1 MSRQTR
7 VRARKLASLATLALT
22 ASVITVAVGPSALV
36 VAADPEVATVVRVEE
51 DWKLVLTEPDNI
63 AESPQFHTIMAPSV
77 RLDYVCLQS
86 TWNYHESPDYT
97 PGGLQLQA
105 WRGDDCVF
113 AEGYLTSQLLSTQGE
128 TITWTQA
135 LSTDG
140 PFLRFE
146 ILNGNST
153 TWGSFGGST
162 MRLVG
167 TIHVPSLNGYTPE
180 LSVENSGVTYG
191 ANRVV
196 VLAITGV
203 RYYGTEGLLYED
215 YTPRIVVAANA
226 N

>member
-7 VRARKLASLATLALT
+7 ARNLAGLATLALA
-22 ASVITVAVGPSALV
+22 ASVITVAVGPSAFV
-36 VAADPEVATVVRVEE
+36 VAADPELATVVRIEE
-51 DWKLVLTEPDNI
+51 DWNLVLTEPDNV
-63 AESPQFHTIMAPSV
+63 ADSPQFHTVMAPSAH
-77 RLDYVCLQS
+77 LNYICLQS
-86 TWNYHESPDYT
+86 TWNYHESPDYI

-105 WRGDDCVF
+105 WQGDECVF
-113 AEGYLTSQLLSTQGE
+113 AEGYLASQLLSTHGE

-135 LSTDG
+135 LSIDVN
-140 PFLRFE
+140 FLRFE

-167 TIHVPSLNGYTPE
+167 NIQVPNLNGYTPE

-215 YTPRIVVAANA
+215 YTPRIVVTANA

>member
-1 MSRQTR
+1 MSMQIR
-7 VRARKLASLATLALT
+7 VHARKLAGLATLAL
-22 ASVITVAVGPSALV
+22 AAVVITVAVGPSAFV
-36 VAADPEVATVVRVEE
+36 VAADPAVATVIRVEE

-63 AESPQFHTIMAPSV
+63 AESPQFHTIMAPST

-86 TWNYHESPDYT
+86 TWNYHESPDYI
-97 PGGLQLQA
+97 PGGLQLQV

-113 AEGYLTSQLLSTQGE
+113 AEGFLTSRLLSIQGE

-140 PFLRFE
+140 HFLRFE
-146 ILNGNST
+146 VLNGNSA
-153 TWGSFGGST
+153 TWGTFGGST

-167 TIHVPSLNGYTPE
+167 NIQVPSLNGYTPDM
-180 LSVENSGVTYG
+180 SMQNSGVTYG
-191 ANRVV
+191 ANRVI

-215 YTPRIVVAANA
+215 YTHRVVVAADA

>member
-7 VRARKLASLATLALT
+7 VRTRKLAGLATLTLT
-22 ASVITVAVGPSALV
+22 AGVVTVVLGPSAFV
-36 VAADPEVATVVRVEE
+36 VAADPEPTTVVRVEE
-51 DWKLVLTEPDNI
+51 DWQLVLIEPDNV
-63 AESPQFHTIMAPSV
+63 AESPQFHTIMAPST
-77 RLDYVCLQS
+77 RLDYVYLQS
-86 TWNYHESPDYT
+86 TWNYHESPDYM

-113 AEGYLTSQLLSTQGE
+113 AEGYLPSQRLSTQGE

-140 PFLRFE
+140 HFLRFE
-146 ILNGNST
+146 ILNGNSS
-153 TWGSFGGST
+153 TWGTFGGST

-167 TIHVPSLNGYTPE
+167 NIQVPNLNGYTPE
-180 LSVENSGVTYG
+180 MSVENSGVTYG
-191 ANRVV
+191 TNRVI

-203 RYYGTEGLLYED
+203 RYYGSEGLLYED
-215 YTPRIVVAANA
+215 YTPRVVVAAGA